1 MTARLSRTSRQR
13 RPAQQYVIGQCTEC
27 RTQCWLDATSDSGC
41 SLLAVDYG
49 VYLVLGL
56 IRGYSVLIT
65 ICVLLLRS
73 DISVKFSFT
82 AMRIIGTIA
91 GAEIGLIIIANVHRV
106 WLLSSI
112 LLASISYAVRNVNY
126 AFGTVL

>member
-1 MTARLSRTSRQR
+1 M
-13 RPAQQYVIGQCTEC
+13 
-27 RTQCWLDATSDSGC
+27 
-41 SLLAVDYG
+41 
-49 VYLVLGL
+49 YLVLGL